1 VVHAP
6 AEAPFVISF
15 DYREN
20 LDNELAFRLMR
31 IQDLAREG
39 LVDPGLGILSV
50 QAKLLL
56 EHVMGITP
64 PRTIK
69 QGKDRVRID
78 LERIFRPLDPNKFRN
93 QSIRKLIRAGDPVAW
108 DNFSSRLREGELA
121 QTRAIVPNERLHR
134 SNRDKR
140 GRAYRNPR
148 PKMVTLKPDQEAL
161 KQLIIASQANVGYAK
176 AGWVRAY
183 TELGGDRAP
192 EWVKRHFP
200 GKGIFQDGRKGDN
213 PFVAAYNQTGWG
225 KKSDEAERIMN
236 TAIKGRTNAM
246 RSYFDTIGKMIAE
259 GKLTPFQAQQQ
270 VIAEQFF

>member
-1 VVHAP
+1 VVHAT
-6 AEAPFVISF
+6 AETPFVISF

-20 LDNELAFRLMR
+20 LDSELGYRLMR
-31 IQDLAREG
+31 IQELAQQG
-39 LVDPGLGILSV
+39 LVDPGLGTLSV

-69 QGKDRVRID
+69 QGKDRVRLD

-161 KQLIIASQANVGYAK
+161 KQMIIASQANVGHAK

-200 GKGIFQDGRKGDN
+200 GKGIFQDGRRNDN

-236 TAIKGRTNAM
+236 TAIKGRANAM

-270 VIAEQFF
+270 AIAEQFF